1 MRVRVLGPMQVEIA
15 GTAVGLGGR
24 LPRQLFAA
32 LVVRAGASVSYRRWS
47 PRSARTKAYPHND
60 PMAPPSPTQRRLT
73 PHDVAK
79 LVRISFGP
87 QAEVADAA
95 PLTGG
100 GFAAVWRVRLA
111 DGRDS
116 VLKVGPAPDARLLS
130 YEKDLI
136 AAEASYFRLVR
147 QAGAAPVPEVLHHGQ
162 HWLFTGYL
170 DGTALPA
177 LPTTADGAGARHDA
191 GAAVARIHRLTGD
204 RYGYTGDRA
213 HGATW
218 RQAFTAIIDD
228 LLGDATAWNVTLP
241 VPTDHVRDV
250 VGRHA
255 PVLDV
260 VERPALLHFDLW
272 DGNLLAAIDA
282 AGATR
287 LTGLV
292 DGERHLYG
300 DVLLDLVSPCLL
312 RRIEDEPEHPFLRGY
327 VAETGVPF
335 VVDETVRRRLTL
347 YRLHLYLIMLIEI
360 PSRGMAGPY
369 GDARRARLGPLFES
383 EVAALDR
390 ASVVDA

>member
-1 MRVRVLGPMQVEIA
+1 MQVEIA

-32 LVVRAGASVSYRRWS
+32 LVVRAGASVSYRRSS

-272 DGNLLAAIDA
+272 DGNILAGPD
-282 AGATR
+282 GA

-292 DGERHLYG
+292 DGERYLYG
-300 DVLLDLVSPCLL
+300 DPLLDFVSPALL
-312 RRIEDEPEHPFLRGY
+312 RRIEDIPGHPFVAGY
-327 VAETGVPF
+327 GAAPF
-335 VVDETVRRRLTL
+335 DESARIRLAL
-347 YRLHLYLIMLIEI
+347 YRIHLYVLMIAEG
-360 PSRGMAGPY
+360 PSRGIEIADGRH
-369 GDARRARLGPLFES
+369 DHLT
-383 EVAALDR
+383 ALLNQELADLP
-390 ASVVDA
+390 